1 MQRLELHSLH
11 RRLLMADLL
20 CTHPPEASDA
30 RPAET
35 RPLIREMFQ
44 KLDQALY
51 RGEGEG
57 GAVGQEAIP
66 KGA

>member
-20 CTHPPEASDA
+20 CTQPPEASDA

-51 RGEGEG
+51 RELCQPEER
-57 GAVGQEAIP
+57 VKEEL
-66 KGA
+66 

>member
-11 RRLLMADLL
+11 RRLLMAGLL

-51 RGEGEG
+51 RELCQPEER
-57 GAVGQEAIP
+57 VKEEL
-66 KGA
+66 